1 MILSLFVVTLCPMD
15 VAFYWIFFVFVYL
28 VGWWLVQLATFMA
41 SQFSVEEKQ
50 CGLCVIANIG
60 RQRNKPAPEQTTILQ
75 VVLGVIYRHFSDML
89 NALEQHLQQLQE
101 KGKNA
106 ILTRVEVNCQE
117 NKTKPGES
125 KRSEIVTTTT
135 VAVLN
140 FAEILLLS

>member
-15 VAFYWIFFVFVYL
+15 VAFYWIFLFLFIWL
-28 VGWWLVQLATFMA
+28 VGGWCNL
-41 SQFSVEEKQ
+41 Q

-60 RQRNKPAPEQTTILQ
+60 RQRNKPGPEQTTILQ
-75 VVLGVIYRHFSDML
+75 IVLGVIYRHFSDML

-125 KRSEIVTTTT
+125 KRSEIVTITT

-140 FAEILLLS
+140 FAEILLFS